1 MGPRHHVLDGVQI
14 PNGKGHFCGGGDS
27 AVSQIRFVKLL
38 RSLVCYS
45 LLFGKGITLLFFW
58 GGGIPQLSIRD
69 GLLWMNGV
77 RCSVW
82 LRGRGGVAGL
92 GGRAFRRPS
101 AGPLQSHARHVAP
114 HVPRLAL
121 GRQLRQL
128 HRHRSVTVAYHSPL
142 VAAIRPS
149 VRLLACRMPL
159 VQKHCIAGL

>member
-1 MGPRHHVLDGVQI
+1 MGSRSPTGRGTFVGAVIRPFLKFVLSNYFGVLFAI
-14 PNGKGHFCGGGDS
+14 VYCS
-27 AVSQIRFVKLL
+27 EREL
-38 RSLVCYS
+38 RC
-45 LLFGKGITLLFFW
+45 FFFFL

-114 HVPRLAL
+114 HVPPLAL